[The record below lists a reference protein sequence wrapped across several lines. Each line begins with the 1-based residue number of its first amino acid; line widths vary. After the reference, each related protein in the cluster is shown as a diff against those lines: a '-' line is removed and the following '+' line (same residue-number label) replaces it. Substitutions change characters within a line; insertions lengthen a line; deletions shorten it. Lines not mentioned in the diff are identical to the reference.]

1 MENQGAS
8 KSLETVVHD
17 TDYVWVFGKGA
28 ITPSASNTANTQY
41 PRYHKNIRCGS
52 AIEARKN
59 EAGTAGLRITR
70 TDRLC

>member
-8 KSLETVVHD
+8 KSLETIVQD

-28 ITPSASNTANTQY
+28 ITPSASNTQY

-70 TDRLC
+70 TDRPC